1 MKQQPI
7 LITRLL
13 ISLLIGAAFLFSGC
27 KKELLDYFI
36 HDHGRDIKHV
46 LYKVDNGLSNLIF
59 LNQKDPSKSWT
70 VSIPA
75 GSRDL
80 QLVANNKVLVSH
92 GNGAAEYDRTT
103 GVKGWSI
110 STYSGVS
117 TAQRLANGN
126 TMLGWSTA
134 ASGSTPA
141 KVMFSEV
148 NSAGTEVSR
157 VTINNI
163 TTLRLA
169 RRLSNGHTL
178 FTGDIN
184 NDLKFKV
191 FEADANGTIVWEQL
205 LYGGRGYVAYRLGNG
220 KTLATMGPIGALWE
234 PGKDDNK
241 VLELSPTGAI
251 VRFWGGMANH
261 PNARLRKFS
270 GFSVV
275 PKNGNIVVANWL
287 GDGNIGTGP
296 HAVEFDANNKL
307 VWSWE
312 DHSAAQT
319 ITNLLVVE

>member
-1 MKQQPI
+1 MKQKPI
-7 LITRLL
+7 LITRLF
-13 ISLLIGAAFLFSGC
+13 ISLSIAVAFLFSGC
-27 KKELLDYFI
+27 KKDLLDYFK
-36 HDHGRDIKHV
+36 DGHGRDIKHI
-46 LYKVDNGLSNLIF
+46 LYMVDNGRSNLIF
-59 LNQKDPSKSWT
+59 LNQKDHSKNWT
-70 VSIPA
+70 VGIPA

-80 QLVANNKVLVSH
+80 QLVSNNNVLVSH

-110 STYSGVS
+110 DTFSGVS
-117 TAQRLANGN
+117 TAQRLPNGN
-126 TMLGWSTA
+126 TLLGWSTA

-141 KVMFSEV
+141 KVLFSEV
-148 NSAGTEVSR
+148 NRAGTEVSR

-184 NDLKFKV
+184 NDLKFYV
-191 FEADANGTIVWEQL
+191 FEVDANGAIVWQQS
-205 LYGGRGYVAYRLGNG
+205 LYGGRGYVAYRLDNG
-220 KTLATMGPIGALWE
+220 DTWATMGPIGAFWE

-241 VLELSPTGAI
+241 VLQLSPKGSI
-251 VRFWGGMANH
+251 VKYWGSMADH

-275 PKNGNIVVANWL
+275 PKNGNIVVPNWL

-296 HAVEFDANNKL
+296 HAVEFDAKNKL

-312 DHSAAQT
+312 DHSAAET

>member
-1 MKQQPI
+1 MKTPS
-7 LITRLL
+7 TFVTKLL
-13 ISLLIGAAFLFSGC
+13 ISLLMAAALVFSGC
-27 KKELLDYFI
+27 EKELLDYL
-36 HDHGRDIKHV
+36 DYNHGHGIKHI
-46 LYKVDNGLSNLIF
+46 LYMVDNGSNNLLF
-59 LNQKDPSKSWT
+59 LNQKHPSKSWT
-70 VSIPA
+70 VPIPS

-103 GVKGWSI
+103 GAKGWSI
-110 STYSGVS
+110 DTYSGVS
-117 TAQRLANGN
+117 TAQRLENGN
-126 TMLGWSTA
+126 TLLGWSIA

-148 NSAGTEVSR
+148 NSAGMEVSK
-157 VTINNI
+157 VTVNNI

-178 FTGDIN
+178 FTGDMN
-184 NDLKFKV
+184 NELKFYV
-191 FEADANGTIVWEQL
+191 FEVDATGTIVWQQS
-205 LYGGRGYVAYRLGNG
+205 LYGGRGYVAKRLSNG
-220 KTLATMGPIGALWE
+220 DTQATIGPIGKLWE

-241 VLELSPTGAI
+241 VLQLSPTGSI
-251 VRFWGGMANH
+251 VKYWGGMADH
-261 PNARLRKFS
+261 PDARLRKFS

-275 PKNGNIVVANWL
+275 PKNGNVVVANWL

-296 HAVEFDANNKL
+296 HAVEFNAKNKL

>member
-1 MKQQPI
+1 MKQKPI
-7 LITRLL
+7 LITRLF
-13 ISLLIGAAFLFSGC
+13 ISLSIAAAFLFSGC
-27 KKELLDYFI
+27 KKDLLDYFK
-36 HDHGRDIKHV
+36 DGHGRDIKHI
-46 LYKVDNGLSNLIF
+46 LYMVDNGRSNLIF
-59 LNQKDPSKSWT
+59 LNQKDHSKNWT

-80 QLVANNKVLVSH
+80 QLVSNNKVLVSH

-110 STYSGVS
+110 DTFSGVS
-117 TAQRLANGN
+117 TAQRLPNGN
-126 TMLGWSTA
+126 TLLGWSTA

-148 NSAGTEVSR
+148 NRAGTEVSR

-184 NDLKFKV
+184 NDLKFYV
-191 FEADANGTIVWEQL
+191 FEVDATGAIVWQQS
-205 LYGGRGYVAYRLGNG
+205 LYGGRGYVAYRLDNG
-220 KTLATMGPIGALWE
+220 DTRATMGPIGALWE

-241 VLELSPTGAI
+241 VLQLSPKGSI
-251 VRFWGGMANH
+251 VKYWGGMADH

-296 HAVEFDANNKL
+296 HAVEFDAKNKL

-312 DHSAAQT
+312 DHSAAET

>member
-1 MKQQPI
+1 MKD
-7 LITRLL
+7 
-13 ISLLIGAAFLFSGC
+13 G
-27 KKELLDYFI
+27 
-36 HDHGRDIKHV
+36 HGHGIKHV
-46 LYKVDNGLSNLIF
+46 LYMVDNGFSNLIF
-59 LNQKDPSKSWT
+59 LNQKDPSKNWT
-70 VSIPA
+70 VSIPS

-92 GNGAAEYDRTT
+92 GNGAAEYDRAT
-103 GVKGWSI
+103 GVKGWSV
-110 STYSGVS
+110 STYLGVS

-134 ASGSTPA
+134 ATKDAPA
-141 KVMFSEV
+141 KVLFSEV
-148 NSAGTEVSR
+148 DGTGTEVTR
-157 VTINNI
+157 ITIDSI

-169 RRLSNGHTL
+169 RRLQNGNTL

-184 NDLKFKV
+184 NRRTFYV
-191 FEADANGTIVWEQL
+191 FEADATGAIVWQQA
-205 LYGGRGYVAYRLGNG
+205 LYGGRGYVAHRLANG
-220 KTLATMGPIGALWE
+220 QTLATIGPIDSLWA

-241 VLELSPTGAI
+241 VLQLDAKGNI

-261 PNARLRKFS
+261 PDARLRKFS
-270 GFSVV
+270 GFSIV

-296 HAVEFDANNKL
+296 HAVEFDAKNNL

-312 DHSAAQT
+312 DHAAART

>member
-1 MKQQPI
+1 MKQPI
-7 LITRLL
+7 PITRLL
-13 ISLLIGAAFLFSGC
+13 ISLLIAAAFLFSGC
-27 KKELLDYFI
+27 KKDLLDCLN
-36 HDHGRDIKHV
+36 DGHGRDIKHI
-46 LYKVDNGLSNLIF
+46 LYMVDNGRSNLLF
-59 LNQKDPSKSWT
+59 LNQKYPTMSWT

-80 QLVANNKVLVSH
+80 QLVSNKVLVSH

-110 STYSGVS
+110 DTFSGVS

-126 TMLGWSTA
+126 TMLGWSRA
-134 ASGSTPA
+134 ATEKTPA
-141 KVMFSEV
+141 TVMFSEV
-148 NSAGTEVSR
+148 NSAGMEVSR

-169 RRLSNGHTL
+169 RRLSNGNTL

-191 FEADANGTIVWEQL
+191 FEVDETGAIVWQQS

-220 KTLATMGPIGALWE
+220 DTRATMGPIGALWE

-241 VLELSPTGAI
+241 VLQLSPKGSI
-251 VRFWGGMANH
+251 VKYWGGMADH

-296 HAVEFDANNKL
+296 HAMEFDAKNKL

-312 DHSAAQT
+312 DHSAAET